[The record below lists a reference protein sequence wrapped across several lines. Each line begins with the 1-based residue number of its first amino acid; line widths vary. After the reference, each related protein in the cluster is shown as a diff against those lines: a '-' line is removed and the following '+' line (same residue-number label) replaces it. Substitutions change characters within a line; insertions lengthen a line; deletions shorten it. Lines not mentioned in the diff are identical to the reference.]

1 MTLLRTVQTEA
12 APWPSGHYIQGIDT
26 EGLLFV
32 SGQLPARADG
42 TVLNSESFEIQARQ
56 ALANLFSVVAAA
68 GLSRDRV
75 AKVTAFIV
83 SVLHW
88 PLFDA
93 LCAEELGSHK
103 PARSVVPAPQLH
115 HDCLIEIEA
124 MVIK

>member
-1 MTLLRTVQTEA
+1 MTLLRTVQTET
-12 APWPSGHYIQGIDT
+12 APSPSGHYVQGIDT
-26 EGLLFV
+26 GGLLFV
-32 SGQLPARADG
+32 SGQLPVRADG
-42 TVLNSESFEIQARQ
+42 TVLNSEPFEIQARQ

-68 GLSRDRV
+68 GLSRDRI

-83 SVLHW
+83 GVVHW

-93 LCAEELGSHK
+93 LCAEEFGSHK
-103 PARSVVPAPQLH
+103 PARSVVPVPQLH